1 MLGVWGNSHSDS
13 DKFPDGLVHR
23 HAWRDP
29 YLEGERER
37 WSEDTLSVVLVFLSG
52 FNFFFFFFFLI
63 IVHYILLVSM
73 RDISEGAS
81 LGSEKIP
88 RACQEGSLLREGC
101 AVDMWAQQ
109 EARCV

>member
-1 MLGVWGNSHSDS
+1 MERSIPRGGARAMERGYTLGRSG
-13 DKFPDGLVHR
+13 
-23 HAWRDP
+23 
-29 YLEGERER
+29 
-37 WSEDTLSVVLVFLSG
+37 VFVG